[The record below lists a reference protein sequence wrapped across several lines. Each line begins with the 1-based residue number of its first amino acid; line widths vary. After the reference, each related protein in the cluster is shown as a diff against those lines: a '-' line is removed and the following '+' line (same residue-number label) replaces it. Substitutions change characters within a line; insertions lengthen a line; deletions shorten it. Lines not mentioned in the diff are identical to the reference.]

1 MSTSAIRSSAV
12 TWETAG
18 GGQTLHLAHP
28 TYVPR
33 PRSPSGCGHHVLVS
47 GTGRWRGVVIA
58 EGLNDPA
65 LINDLQVT
73 KAFITG
79 DDQPLDEDGTQGRW
93 HLYWVD
99 VSDDQIDLI
108 QATTRYAWYA
118 HFWLRT
124 TGCLWSITMH
134 ASTCTVTT
142 SRPGRLRLT
151 TDWSKA
157 SAASGWT
164 SQPTTRWAHS
174 YDYSNGLK

>member
-1 MSTSAIRSSAV
+1 M
-12 TWETAG
+12 
-18 GGQTLHLAHP
+18 
-28 TYVPR
+28 
-33 PRSPSGCGHHVLVS
+33 
-47 GTGRWRGVVIA
+47 VIA

-118 HFWLRT
+118 HFWQDDRLLVVYNDARFDLHRHDQSTWQAAIDHGLEQGLRREW
-124 TGCLWSITMH
+124 LDF
-134 ASTCTVTT
+134 
-142 SRPGRLRLT
+142 P
-151 TDWSKA
+151 TDDSVGTLA
-157 SAASGWT
+157 
-164 SQPTTRWAHS
+164 
-174 YDYSNGLK
+174 